1 MQGGRARSHG
11 TSVPGEETSA
21 GVGRRGKPR
30 RGEVVARFFR
40 PVSRHLLQKRCGRG
54 EEMAAITAIEK
65 GSGNEAEV
73 EVVEIG
79 FFCPNDYA
87 GPPVGIR
94 RGGACSFIRRIKRLP
109 TAIWERGL
117 DALDEI
123 LGCARRNRSIN
134 VASGRDFHPARPV
147 RPFGGLLTSRVE
159 MLLSW
164 PPLPPS
170 FACTL

>member
-1 MQGGRARSHG
+1 
-11 TSVPGEETSA
+11 
-21 GVGRRGKPR
+21 
-30 RGEVVARFFR
+30 
-40 PVSRHLLQKRCGRG
+40 
-54 EEMAAITAIEK
+54 MAAITAIEK

-159 MLLSW
+159 MLLVLISKLINETSRDDRLAVKSIT
-164 PPLPPS
+164 PCL
-170 FACTL
+170 ATLTTCLH